1 MHLHQRR
8 WESRVAKANAQAEQ
22 EGADDAEASEGAE
35 SVDLRG
41 EEGGE
46 SESPK
51 EEDDVDD
58 GEGVNKRGSKGR
70 KEVKDE
76 TESDIEEGVETESD
90 KEEIIFVEVTQ
101 RDHQRPER

>member
-58 GEGVNKRGSKGR
+58 GEESTKE
-70 KEVKDE
+70 EVK
-76 TESDIEEGVETESD
+76 EE
-90 KEEIIFVEVTQ
+90 KK
-101 RDHQRPER
+101 